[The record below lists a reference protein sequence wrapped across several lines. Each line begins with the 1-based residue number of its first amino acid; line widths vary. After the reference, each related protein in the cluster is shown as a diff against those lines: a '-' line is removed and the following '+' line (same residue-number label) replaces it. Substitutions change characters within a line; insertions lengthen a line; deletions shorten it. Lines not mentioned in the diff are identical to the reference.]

1 VNNPAQPPQSLASL
15 EPAAPGRIS
24 DTLRRQ
30 LQSKQTQ
37 ELLRTAPTLLIVGTL
52 LAFGMAIFVWPLT
65 TTSLMAAW
73 LSLLLSGMLVR
84 ALATAWARR
93 DFATHNHYRARH
105 FNLFVFGC
113 LLSGVAWGGTPFLL
127 SADAGVFYRVV
138 VFSALFVIASTNFV
152 GLASRLGAQFVFQI
166 SLVVPAVSWFFLHQ
180 SHYYYLL
187 GSLGVCY
194 ALLLLQAAW
203 NLNRSLA
210 RTILIG
216 FENQNLVDVLHHAKH
231 CVEEANEDLQQ
242 QVSDNTQMQEAL
254 HREKERLRIT
264 FESIGDGVVITDP
277 KGNIEYMNPTARQL
291 AGCGDQPVIG
301 LPMSSVLVFFEEGGK
316 PMVNPVAVC
325 LASKETRKLSGE
337 VVLAQ
342 ADEAK
347 HFSVDI
353 TASPVFDVDK
363 ELIGAVLVFRDMTE
377 LRNLMKQMSHQ
388 TRHDSLTG
396 LVNRFEFD
404 QRLQHAVQ
412 SARHESRQHVLCYL
426 DLDGFKLVN
435 DSGGHLVGDE
445 MLKGI
450 ASIFRKRVRNCDT
463 LARVGGDEFALLLYD
478 CPLSDAMEI
487 AESLRMGITGYRLE
501 WEKTLYRVSVS
512 IGLTIIDVDTPD
524 RETVINQAD
533 MACYTAKEKGK
544 NCVHVYQ
551 QSQRLG
557 FSSP

>member
-1 VNNPAQPPQSLASL
+1 MDTAAQAPAATA
-15 EPAAPGRIS
+15 EPAVPGQINA
-24 DTLRRQ
+24 TLRRQ
-30 LQSKQTQ
+30 LFRKQTQ
-37 ELLRTAPTLLIVGTL
+37 ELLRTAPALLIVGTL
-52 LAFGMAIFVWPLT
+52 LALGMAVFIWPLA
-65 TTSLMAAW
+65 SNSVMAAW
-73 LSLLLSGMLVR
+73 LALLLSGMLVR

-93 DFATHNHYRARH
+93 DFALNQSYRTRH

-113 LLSGVAWGGTPFLL
+113 LLSGLAWGGTPFLL
-127 SADAGVFYRVV
+127 PDDTSVFYRVV

-152 GLASRLGAQFVFQI
+152 GLASRLMAQYVFQVALI
-166 SLVVPAVSWFFLHQ
+166 TPAVSWFFLHQ
-180 SHYYYLL
+180 SNYYYLL
-187 GSLGVCY
+187 GALGVCY

-203 NLNRSLA
+203 SLNRSLA
-210 RTILIG
+210 RTILVG
-216 FENQNLVDVLHHAKH
+216 FENQNLAEVLQHAKH
-231 CVEEANEDLQQ
+231 RTEEANADLQQ
-242 QVSDNTQMQEAL
+242 QVTTNTEMQEAL

-277 KGNIEYMNPTARQL
+277 QGNIEYMNPTARQL
-291 AGCGDQPVIG
+291 AGCGEQPVIG

-325 LASKETRKLSGE
+325 LASQETRKLSGE

-353 TASPVFDVDK
+353 TASPVFDVDQV
-363 ELIGAVLVFRDMTE
+363 LIGAVLVFRDMTE

-404 QRLQHAVQ
+404 QRLQQAVQ
-412 SARHESRQHVLCYL
+412 AARHESRQHVLCYL

-450 ASIFRKRVRNCDT
+450 AGIFRKRVRTCDT

-487 AESLRMGITGYRLE
+487 AESLRMSITDFRLE
-501 WEKTLYRVSVS
+501 WEETLYRVGVS
-512 IGLTIIDVDTPD
+512 IGLTVIDVDTPD

-533 MACYTAKEKGK
+533 MACYAAKEKGK

-551 QSQRLG
+551 WSQRLG
-557 FSSP
+557 VS